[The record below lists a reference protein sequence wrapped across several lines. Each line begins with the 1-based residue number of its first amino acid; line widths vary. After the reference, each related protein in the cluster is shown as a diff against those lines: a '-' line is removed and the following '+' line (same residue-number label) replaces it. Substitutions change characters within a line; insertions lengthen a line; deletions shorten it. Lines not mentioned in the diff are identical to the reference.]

1 LIALKSIHKGI
12 KKLKVNPEKIDAD
25 LNENWSIVA
34 EAIQTILRREK
45 FPNPYEALKQLTRTN
60 GVINKKVI
68 HEFIDGLEVAESI
81 KLELKEIT
89 PSNYTGI
96 A

>member
-1 LIALKSIHKGI
+1 M
-12 KKLKVNPEKIDAD
+12 
-25 LNENWSIVA
+25 
-34 EAIQTILRREK
+34 
-45 FPNPYEALKQLTRTN
+45 KQLTRTN

-68 HEFIDGLEVAESI
+68 HEFIENLEIEDEI
-81 KLELKEIT
+81 KQELKEIS